1 MAKERTDTRDIRS
14 GAYDPVSIDGLP
26 QPDQVRDKTT
36 PHEQQQWG
44 ADVRAEAL
52 PGTAPVLPEGL
63 RRPRG
68 KVPSSAAPDVD
79 YRTRGWFV
87 AYGSLAPVALPVE
100 VGDVRGPERPQAVEP
115 KPAFCGSG
123 TAVQYR

>member
-1 MAKERTDTRDIRS
+1 LHHEHARSVNGRQAASDSQEVQPTPGFGPPGEERPAEDQVLSQRTRTMAKEGTDTRDIRS

-26 QPDQVRDKTT
+26 QPNQVRDKTT

-63 RRPRG
+63 RRPRKG
-68 KVPSSAAPDVD
+68 PLNRSTGRRISS
-79 YRTRGWFV
+79 
-87 AYGSLAPVALPVE
+87 
-100 VGDVRGPERPQAVEP
+100 
-115 KPAFCGSG
+115 
-123 TAVQYR
+123 

>member
-1 MAKERTDTRDIRS
+1 MAKEGTDTRDIRS

-44 ADVRAEAL
+44 ADVLRAEAL

-63 RRPRG
+63 RRLRKGPLNRSTG
-68 KVPSSAAPDVD
+68 RRIPNEPEGGEMTAKQ
-79 YRTRGWFV
+79 
-87 AYGSLAPVALPVE
+87 
-100 VGDVRGPERPQAVEP
+100 GDEAGHA
-115 KPAFCGSG
+115 
-123 TAVQYR
+123 